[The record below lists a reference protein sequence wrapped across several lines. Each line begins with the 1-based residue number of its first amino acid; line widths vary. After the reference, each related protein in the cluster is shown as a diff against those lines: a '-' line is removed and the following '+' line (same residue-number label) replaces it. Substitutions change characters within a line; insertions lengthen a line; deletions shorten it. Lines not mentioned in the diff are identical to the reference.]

1 MGMNNRDM
9 AELVQ
14 ATVAQAEAQSKLRM
28 GRNYASGYE
37 VWAML
42 RRQLED
48 IQQDVKNVAKLH
60 GEMWSAVKDDNLDE
74 VMAEMSCI
82 SSSASVLCAALAAL
96 AAEAQRAVEE
106 L

>member
-1 MGMNNRDM
+1 M
-9 AELVQ
+9 
-14 ATVAQAEAQSKLRM
+14 AQAEAQSKLRM

-42 RRQLED
+42 RRLLED
-48 IQQDVKNVAKLH
+48 IQLDVKNMAKLH
-60 GEMWSAVKDDNLDE
+60 GEMWGAVKDDNLDE

-82 SSSASVLCAALAAL
+82 SASASVLCAALAAL